1 MKQNRNGRLISKT
14 SNNTSKSTP
23 YRLSPI
29 NFIKEFAPD
38 TGIKSMYGIS
48 PRSHKKLKA
57 KDLIFS
63 ARSQKEGTD
72 IGIIYETGIETT
84 KRFRSHKILP
94 PLKPTL
100 HISTRSPKYVPVFE
114 SSSQVLAGTFSSKEF
129 NKNNIFY
136 SP

>member
-38 TGIKSMYGIS
+38 TGIKSLYGIS
-48 PRSHKKLKA
+48 PRAHKKIKA
-57 KDLIFS
+57 KDIVFA

-72 IGIIYETGIETT
+72 FGIIYETGIEST
-84 KRFRSHKILP
+84 KRFKSHKILP
-94 PLKPTL
+94 PLKPAL
-100 HISTRSPKYVPVFE
+100 HISTRSPRHVPIFE
-114 SSSQVLAGTFSSKEF
+114 PSSQVLAVTFSSKEF
-129 NKNNIFY
+129 AKNNIFY